1 MLCSSLGGA
10 FLGGYAVVVGAGIC
24 YVLVCAAGLLEFTK
38 PAEAAVSSLYCTCL
52 LCTVKSCLVTY
63 HR

>member
-1 MLCSSLGGA
+1 M
-10 FLGGYAVVVGAGIC
+10 VVGAGIC